1 MYFKGSRNT
10 VQTMKDKG
18 GVNDGIG
25 ELSLSPFWKCLLI
38 ISVTWTRCWVHAVP
52 EVTFGLSWRP
62 RDSGGKA
69 VGRGIAA
76 AVLAGAR
83 CEELRMLPASF
94 GRAVFSV
101 TGCLQNV
108 GLRDGGRCSQQERL
122 GGVRRP
128 LVPVLWVG

>member
-1 MYFKGSRNT
+1 MSCECNCSRPLRLLKVYFKGSRNT

-38 ISVTWTRCWVHAVP
+38 ISVTWTRRWVHAVP
-52 EVTFGLSWRP
+52 EATSGLSW

-76 AVLAGAR
+76 AVPAGAR
-83 CEELRMLPASF
+83 
-94 GRAVFSV
+94 
-101 TGCLQNV
+101 
-108 GLRDGGRCSQQERL
+108 
-122 GGVRRP
+122 
-128 LVPVLWVG
+128 